1 MASNE
6 IIKKMILKNNDLFKS
21 LDLEVV
27 PVFSDDKN
35 PSCNMSGITDD
46 EAVYVHSQ
54 CCEFYNEPIFAFRN
68 WSKISSILGMFT
80 DTMDVKIDTEY
91 DSQLNREC
99 PTLIHF
105 KSPMVKIKHYL
116 QSYKFYKAQEEN
128 NAMYKKKKFML
139 ARLNSS
145 NIEIDK
151 ESIRQ
156 ISRAVSILDD
166 KQFKLKIEDND
177 VYVVIGDETKSVDT
191 IKIKL
196 GETSSSDFELSN
208 PISFDYFN
216 AIYKSFEKM
225 SGINY
230 FQIFKDKIIFTNKD
244 EDCSVSVIL
253 RAKNN

>member
-1 MASNE
+1 MTSNE

-27 PVFSDDKN
+27 PVFSDEKN
-35 PSCNMSGITDD
+35 PTCNMSGITND
-46 EAVYVHSQ
+46 EVVYVHSQ
-54 CCEFYNEPIFAFRN
+54 CNEYYDEPIFAFRN
-68 WSKISSILGMFT
+68 WGKINSILGMFT
-80 DTMDVKIDTEY
+80 DTMDIKIDTEY
-91 DSQLNREC
+91 NDSLNKEC

-128 NAMYKKKKFML
+128 NAIYKKKRFML
-139 ARLNSS
+139 ARLNDS
-145 NIEIDK
+145 NIEIEK

-177 VYVVIGDETKSVDT
+177 VYVVIGDETKSVDS
-191 IKIKL
+191 IKVKL
-196 GETSSSDFELSN
+196 GEVTSTDFELSN
-208 PISFDYFN
+208 PLSFDYFN

-225 SGINY
+225 SGLNFI
-230 FQIFKDKIIFTNKD
+230 QIFKDKIIFTNKD
-244 EDCSVSVIL
+244 DDYSVSVIL

>member
-27 PVFSDDKN
+27 PVFSDEKN
-35 PSCNMSGITDD
+35 PTCNMSGITND
-46 EAVYVHSQ
+46 EAVYIHSQ
-54 CCEFYNEPIFAFRN
+54 CTEYYDEPIFAFRN
-68 WSKISSILGMFT
+68 WSKISSILGMFS
-80 DTMDVKIDTEY
+80 DTMDIKIDSEHN
-91 DSQLNREC
+91 DEINKDC
-99 PTLIHF
+99 PSVIHF
-105 KSPMVKIKHYL
+105 KSPVVKIKHYL

-128 NAMYKKKKFML
+128 NAMYKKKKFTL
-139 ARLNSS
+139 ARLNKS

-151 ESIRQ
+151 DSVKQ

-166 KQFKLKIEDND
+166 KQFKLKIEENE
-177 VYVVIGDETKSVDT
+177 VYVVIGDESKSVDT
-191 IKIKL
+191 IKVKL
-196 GETSSSDFELSN
+196 GETSVNDFELSN

-225 SGINY
+225 SGNTFI
-230 FQIFKDKIIFTNKD
+230 QIFKDKIIFTNID
-244 EDCSVSVIL
+244 DNCSVTAIL

>member
-27 PVFSDDKN
+27 PVFSDEKN
-35 PSCNMSGITDD
+35 PICNMSGITDD
-46 EAVYVHSQ
+46 EVVYVHSQ
-54 CCEFYNEPIFAFRN
+54 CNEYYDEPIFAFRN
-68 WSKISSILGMFT
+68 WGKISSILGMFT
-80 DTMDVKIDTEY
+80 DTMDIKIDTEY
-91 DSQLNREC
+91 NESLNKEC
-99 PTLIHF
+99 PSVIHF
-105 KSPMVKIKHYL
+105 KSPTVKIKHYL

-128 NAMYKKKKFML
+128 NAMYKKKKFIL
-139 ARLNSS
+139 ARLNDS
-145 NIEIDK
+145 NITIDK

-156 ISRAVSILDD
+156 VSRAVSILDD
-166 KQFKLKIEDND
+166 KQFKLKIEEND
-177 VYVVIGDETKSVDT
+177 VYVLIGDETKSVDN

-196 GETSSSDFELSN
+196 GETNTTDFEESN
-208 PISFDYFN
+208 LISFDYFN

-225 SGINY
+225 SGTNY
-230 FQIFKDKIIFTNKD
+230 IKIYQDKIIFTNRD